1 MGLLYPFIGVLLSPV
16 LAAAAM
22 AMSSVSVVTN
32 ALRLRRFKR
41 PESAEAIVHP
51 PLGERVAEYA
61 YLVSIAVVALAVGT
75 AALYFARAE
84 MGASA
89 QAMPMSAADTRPVS
103 RTIQLDT
110 TDTLRFAPEQ
120 LRVRS
125 GETIA
130 FEIRNPGAVPHEF
143 FIGTSVEQQQ
153 HEREMASGAPMHAE
167 PGQVD
172 VPAGGTARL
181 VYSFDQPGTLEF
193 GCHVAGHF
201 PAGMRGTIT
210 VS

>member
-1 MGLLYPFIGVLLSPV
+1 MLLNPV

-41 PESAEAIVHP
+41 PESAEQILHP
-51 PLGERVAEYA
+51 ALRERVAEYA
-61 YLVSIAVVALAVGT
+61 YLVAIALVALAVGA
-75 AALYFARAE
+75 AALYFARSE
-84 MGASA
+84 MGTPTE
-89 QAMPMSAADTRPVS
+89 MPMASETVNTRPVS
-103 RTIQLDT
+103 RTIQVDT
-110 TDTLRFAPEQ
+110 TDTLRFVPDHVD
-120 LRVRS
+120 VRA

-130 FEIRNPGAVPHEF
+130 FEIRNAGNLPHEF
-143 FIGTSVEQQQ
+143 FIGTPEEQLE

-167 PGQVD
+167 PGQID
-172 VPAGGTARL
+172 VPAGQTVRL
-181 VYSFDQPGTLEF
+181 VYTFEQAGTLEY
-193 GCHVAGHF
+193 GCHVPGHY

>member
-1 MGLLYPFIGVLLSPV
+1 

-41 PESAEAIVHP
+41 PESAEAILHP

-61 YLVSIAVVALAVGT
+61 YLVGIALVALAVGA

-84 MGASA
+84 MGTPAES
-89 QAMPMSAADTRPVS
+89 MPMSIADTRPVS
-103 RTIQLDT
+103 RTIRVDT
-110 TDTLRFAPEQ
+110 TDALRFAPEQ
-120 LRVRS
+120 LTVRA

-130 FEIRNPGAVPHEF
+130 FEIRNSGAVPHEF
-143 FIGTSVEQQQ
+143 FIGTIDEQLE

-167 PGQVD
+167 PGQID
-172 VPAGGTARL
+172 VPARQTVRL
-181 VYSFDQPGTLEF
+181 VYTFDQPGTLGY
-193 GCHVAGHF
+193 GCHVPGHY